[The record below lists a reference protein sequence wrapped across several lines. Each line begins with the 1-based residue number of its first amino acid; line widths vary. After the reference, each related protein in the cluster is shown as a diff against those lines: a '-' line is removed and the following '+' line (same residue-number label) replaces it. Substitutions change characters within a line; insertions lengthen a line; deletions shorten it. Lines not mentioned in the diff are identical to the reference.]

1 MIVGKLTLEIFLP
14 NATNLKEKRRIVNS
28 LKDNLRNNFKISV
41 AEVDYEDLWQRSK
54 FLIAIASKDHLNLE
68 RKIQKIFEF
77 LKDNSEIEIT
87 SFKKEYF

>member
-41 AEVDYEDLWQRSK
+41 AEVDYENLWQRSK

>member
-41 AEVDYEDLWQRSK
+41 AEVDYENLWLR
-54 FLIAIASKDHLNLE
+54 NL
-68 RKIQKIFEF
+68 
-77 LKDNSEIEIT
+77 LKR
-87 SFKKEYF
+87 